1 MRSVRT
7 AGPLLAAALCIWLSG
22 CAWLP
27 DPFAGEEAL
36 TVLTIA
42 TADSGGTMYQVGSAL
57 AQGITQADESIRVN
71 MGASTGSAMNVREL
85 EEGGVDLAL
94 VSGDVARSAYAGKD
108 EFDQPMEGLRAV
120 AAVYSS
126 VSTWMAPADVGAE
139 YVHDL
144 AGAAVGVGPQGSSSA
159 LAARAAVE
167 ALGLDGLE
175 QVNCSLASAPERV
188 DGRDLDAIHGFTGSP
203 IPGLWEL
210 ADQRPCTVLR
220 YKWEELREILRR
232 NSMYS
237 LELIPAGT
245 YPGQEEDIETFGLKC
260 LLCVDESLDEDLVY
274 ELTRILWENRGELAE
289 ACPAMQQA
297 AAQEDYLYTDLP
309 IPLHR
314 GAQRFYESL
323 GQEERP

>member
-1 MRSVRT
+1 MRREM
-7 AGPLLAAALCIWLSG
+7 GLLLCAALLCLGPSG

-27 DPFAGEEAL
+27 DPLAGEEEL

-57 AQGITQADESIRVN
+57 AQGITRADESIKVN
-71 MGASTGSAMNVREL
+71 VGASTGSAMNVREL

-94 VSGDVARSAYAGKD
+94 VSGDVARNAYAGRG
-108 EFDQPMEGLRAV
+108 EFDQPAEGLRAV

-126 VSTWMAPADVGAE
+126 VSTWMAPASVGAE

-144 AGAAVGVGPQGSSSA
+144 DGAAVGVGPQGSSSE
-159 LAARAAVE
+159 LAAQAVLE

-188 DGRDLDAIHGFTGSP
+188 DDRDLAAIHGFTGNP

-210 ADQRPCTVLR
+210 ADARPCTVLR

-237 LELIPAGT
+237 LEIIPAGT
-245 YPGQEEDIETFGLKC
+245 YPGQETDIDTFGLKC
-260 LLCVDESLDEDLVY
+260 LLCVDEGLDEDLVY
-274 ELTRILWENRGELAE
+274 ELTRILWESREELAE
-289 ACPAMQQA
+289 ECPAMRQA
-297 AAQEDYLYTDLP
+297 AAQEDYFYASLP
-309 IPLHR
+309 IPLHD
-314 GAQRFYESL
+314 GAQRFYAEL
-323 GQEERP
+323 EG